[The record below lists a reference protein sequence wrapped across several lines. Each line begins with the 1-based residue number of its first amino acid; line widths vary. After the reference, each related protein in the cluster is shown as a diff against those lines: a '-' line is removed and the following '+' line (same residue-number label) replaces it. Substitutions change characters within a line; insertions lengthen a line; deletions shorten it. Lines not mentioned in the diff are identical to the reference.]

1 MVFSSSISEMLT
13 MILWATYILYIVAAS
28 KSGVRLEME
37 ALLNTGW
44 FTNSSGS
51 NSPSDHC
58 HWTGI
63 TCNASRSVTEIRL
76 YRHYLNGEPGQLNLS
91 CFPNLKVLSLGFGL
105 HGNIPIQIG
114 ALSKLE
120 LLDLSTNHLTGSIP
134 PEIGYLKNLVSL
146 YLNNNN
152 LIGHIPTALGQL
164 TLLTTLQLSSN
175 QINGSIP
182 LEIGYMKNLQLL
194 DLSYNNLGGPIPA
207 TIGNLTNLTSLFLRS
222 NQLFG
227 SLPKEIGNLQNL
239 TYLHLSNNN
248 LVGPVPSFLGHLT
261 NLTDLYLD
269 SNQLSGSIPSEIGNM
284 NHLASI
290 DMSRNNIYGTI
301 PNEINQ
307 LSGLTLLNLSSN
319 ILSSQTRFIIVG
331 LFSLEYLDLSN
342 NKFSGPIPSGIW
354 NCPRLQKLRL
364 SNNSLT
370 GSIPLEIGNLKE
382 LVLLDLRYNFI
393 DGTISSVLK
402 VPYLYISHNNLSG
415 LIPRSLNITIDL
427 DLSFNNLEGEI
438 PSDLL
443 YKYPLERFRGNI
455 GLCGQYVGLPSCNPS
470 TSSISLFIRICA
482 PVISVFAMMI
492 LVFPF
497 LFKRKGET
505 TKVNARAVE
514 KAFVA
519 DFGFARLLHSDSSNR
534 SAIAGTFGYMAPELA
549 YTMSVTEKCDVYSFG
564 VVTLETLMGRHP
576 GELLSSFDQN
586 IMLIDVLD
594 PRLKPPEDQMV
605 VQDIVLISTIAFASL
620 LSEPRSRPTMKR
632 VSQEFAARKT
642 PISKPFQEISIA
654 ELRNYILVDEFDS

>member
-1 MVFSSSISEMLT
+1 
-13 MILWATYILYIVAAS
+13 
-28 KSGVRLEME
+28 
-37 ALLNTGW
+37 
-44 FTNSSGS
+44 
-51 NSPSDHC
+51 
-58 HWTGI
+58 
-63 TCNASRSVTEIRL
+63 
-76 YRHYLNGEPGQLNLS
+76 
-91 CFPNLKVLSLGFGL
+91 
-105 HGNIPIQIG
+105 
-114 ALSKLE
+114 
-120 LLDLSTNHLTGSIP
+120 
-134 PEIGYLKNLVSL
+134 
-146 YLNNNN
+146 
-152 LIGHIPTALGQL
+152 
-164 TLLTTLQLSSN
+164 
-175 QINGSIP
+175 
-182 LEIGYMKNLQLL
+182 MKNLQLL

-319 ILSSQTRFIIVG
+319 ILSSQTLFIIAG
-331 LFSLEYLDLSN
+331 LFSLEYL
-342 NKFSGPIPSGIW
+342 
-354 NCPRLQKLRL
+354 
-364 SNNSLT
+364 
-370 GSIPLEIGNLKE
+370 
-382 LVLLDLRYNFI
+382 
-393 DGTISSVLK
+393 
-402 VPYLYISHNNLSG
+402 G

-443 YKYPLERFRGNI
+443 YKYPLERFRGYR
-455 GLCGQYVGLPSCNPS
+455 LCGQYVGLPSRNPS

-514 KAFVA
+514 SKDVFSIWNYDGRIVYEDVIKATEDFDLKYCIERGGYGNVYKAQLPSGKIIALKKFHHSEIFDEPLFLKSFENEVSVLSEIRHRNIVKLYGFCMRKKNMFLVYEYMEKGSLFCILRNNVDAVELDWIRRLKIIKGIAHALAYLHHNCTSPIVHRDISCNNILLNSESEAFVA

-534 SAIAGTFGYMAPELA
+534 SAIAGTFGYMAPDTSACKTADPNLIYRSTV
-549 YTMSVTEKCDVYSFG
+549 YTS
-564 VVTLETLMGRHP
+564 RH
-576 GELLSSFDQN
+576 
-586 IMLIDVLD
+586 MV
-594 PRLKPPEDQMV
+594 ED
-605 VQDIVLISTIAFASL
+605 
-620 LSEPRSRPTMKR
+620 
-632 VSQEFAARKT
+632 
-642 PISKPFQEISIA
+642 
-654 ELRNYILVDEFDS
+654 